1 MLRQPLWR
9 TGVLIAASAALL
21 ATAAVPAEALEP
33 ADVPAIGV
41 DIGRFHLPISCAISL
56 PDLGG
61 AKVFDLG
68 TSVDVQGVVATSLG
82 PGQQFYLSQGSGAI
96 TFPTWLTGLAGT
108 VGIDRADA
116 TVSQLSIGATNAT
129 PPSINVTEAPQTI
142 KDIVIK
148 PGEPLSVGLPLQG
161 TFDVGPYT
169 APQSGTVT
177 LKFEQAVAH
186 VTLKASWGFQLKVDA
201 TCKPTGGNA
210 LLTIAVGGPPGQPVS
225 LIHGA
230 PLNFPAVAPGYLNG
244 IINAPY
250 RCSFGGEQLDAG
262 IAVGGTIPLT
272 VPRSG
277 SMSFTGASGAL
288 TIPKATVNKLLD
300 KGFSGSFAGRVTE
313 LNLVVRGGTPAVQN
327 VAANLGI
334 PPTPLVRDKDIVLPL
349 PSTGTLSAGPFRP
362 DAGASSVAVSLGS
375 AAATITFNGNAG
387 ELPITC
393 GAPSPEVYLVEN
405 PVT

>member
-1 MLRQPLWR
+1 MFGRPLRR
-9 TGVLIAASAALL
+9 IAVLAAVSAASLT
-21 ATAAVPAEALEP
+21 TAVPPAEALAP
-33 ADVPAIGV
+33 ADVPAVGV
-41 DIGRFHLPISCAISL
+41 DTGRFDLPISCAITL

-61 AKVFDLG
+61 TKVFDLG
-68 TSVDVQGVVATSLG
+68 TSVDVQGVVATGLG

-96 TFPTWLTGLAGT
+96 TFPSWLTGLAGT
-108 VGIDRADA
+108 VGI
-116 TVSQLSIGATNAT
+116 
-129 PPSINVTEAPQTI
+129 
-142 KDIVIK
+142 VIK
-148 PGEPLSVGLPLQG
+148 PGEPLTVGLPLQG

-186 VTLKASWGFQLKVDA
+186 VTLKASWGLRLKVDA
-201 TCKPTGGNA
+201 TCTPTAGNA
-210 LLTIAVGGPPGQPVS
+210 LLTIAVGGPAGQPVS

-230 PLNFPAVAPGYLNG
+230 PLHFPPVAPGYLNG

-250 RCSFGGEQLDAG
+250 RCSFGDQRLDAG

-272 VPRSG
+272 VARAG
-277 SMSFTGASGAL
+277 SMSFTDASGAL

-300 KGFSGSFAGRVTE
+300 QGYSGSVSGRVTE
-313 LNLVVRGGTPAVQN
+313 LNLVVRGGTPAAQN
-327 VAANLGI
+327 VAAGVAI
-334 PPTPLVRDKDIVLPL
+334 PPTPLVRDRDIVLLL
-349 PSTGTLSAGPFRP
+349 PAEGTLSAGPFRP
-362 DAGASSVAVSLGS
+362 DAGASSVAVSLSS
-375 AAATITFNGNAG
+375 AAATLAFTGHPG